1 MQNTL
6 FLHKDCTNSPLAYNL
21 KAANPSSKII
31 TISKNTQVTNP
42 DYNLIS
48 LNPKDRFPQKK
59 KYIALLKREAKWGL
73 DCNGRSTD
81 FLPSQMMEQGCFKFG
96 CSYCYTERNYPNN
109 FLKIYND
116 LFKVVELSQFIDAN
130 QEICEQKFF
139 KETKKLFERKR
150 DSNHNNMITIDLG
163 CDSDV
168 VTSNSTTLHQFYH
181 GHMVEVMNLVAEN
194 TTSIMTSFATKSSEI
209 EPFINGCKYPN
220 KHRVRLSLMPEHHR
234 QTLEQNTSKIIDRL
248 QAVNKLVD
256 AGFEV
261 HINLSP
267 IVVTDEFQKEYEQL
281 LHLVND
287 TISVRAK
294 AQMAYEIIFLT
305 HSEKMFEPISQCV
318 PKAHNMMVNGP
329 LKLVPKWNKPN
340 VLSYSR
346 QDKNYLKFI
355 MNNLITKITPY
366 SRVRYMF

>member
-1 MQNTL
+1 MQHTL
-6 FLHKDCTNSPLAYNL
+6 FIHKDCTNSPLAQNL
-21 KAANPSSKII
+21 KIANPTSKIVTI
-31 TISKNTQVTNP
+31 TKNTQVTNP

-81 FLPSQMMEQGCFKFG
+81 FLPSQMMEQGCYKFG

-116 LFKVVELSQFIDAN
+116 LFKVVELSEYIDQN
-130 QEICEQKFF
+130 QELCEEKFLKENKKFF
-139 KETKKLFERKR
+139 ERRR
-150 DSNHNNMITIDLG
+150 DARHNKMITIDLG

-168 VTSNSTTLHQFYH
+168 VTSNSTTLHASYH
-181 GHMVEVMNLVAEN
+181 GHMVEVMNLVAEH
-194 TTSIMTSFATKSSEI
+194 TKSVMTSFATKSAEI
-209 EPFINGCKYPN
+209 DPFIEGCKYPD
-220 KHRVRLSLMPEHHR
+220 KHRIRLSLMPEHHR
-234 QTLEQNTSKIIDRL
+234 QILEQNTSKINDRL
-248 QAVNKLVD
+248 VAVNKLVD

-267 IVVTDEFQKEYEQL
+267 IVVTDSFEKEYAEL

-287 TISVRAK
+287 TLTQRAK
-294 AQMAYEIIFLT
+294 SQMAYEIIFLT
-305 HSEKMFEPISQCV
+305 HSEKMFEPISQCI
-318 PKAHNMMVNGP
+318 PKAHNIMVNGP
-329 LKLVPKWNKPN
+329 FRLVPKWNKPN

-346 QDKNYLKFI
+346 SDKSIFKI
-355 MNNLITKITPY
+355 KMNNLISKITPY

>member
-6 FLHKDCTNSPLAYNL
+6 FIHKDCISSPLANNL
-21 KAANPSSKII
+21 KLANPDSKVCF
-31 TISKNTQVTNP
+31 ISKNTEVIKS

-48 LNPKDRFPQKK
+48 LNPKDRFLQKK
-59 KYIALLKREAKWGL
+59 RFIALLKREAKWNI

-116 LFKVVELSQFIDAN
+116 LFKVVNLAQHIDQN
-130 QEICEQKFF
+130 QDACEQKFF
-139 KETKKLFERKR
+139 KETKKFFERRR
-150 DSNHNNMITIDLG
+150 DSKHNQMITIDLG

-168 VTSNSTTLHQFYH
+168 VTSNSVTKHSSYH
-181 GHMVEVMNLVAEN
+181 GHMVDVMNCIAEN
-194 TTSIMTSFATKSSEI
+194 TSSIMTSFATKSSEI
-209 EPFINGCKYPN
+209 NPFIEGCKFPE

-234 QTLEQNTSKIIDRL
+234 QILEQNTSKINDRL
-248 QAVNKLVD
+248 RAINKLVD

-267 IVVTDEFQKEYEQL
+267 VVVTENFIKEYNDL
-281 LHLVND
+281 LFMINESL
-287 TISVRAK
+287 SQRAK
-294 AQMAYEIIFLT
+294 NQMAYEIIFLT
-305 HSEKMFEPISQCV
+305 HSEKMFEPISQSV

-329 LKLVPKWNKPN
+329 LKLVPKWNKPT

-346 QDKNYLKFI
+346 ADKNKLKSEMNFI
-355 MNNLITKITPY
+355 ISKHTPY